1 MNLGLS
7 QIRELAVLTL
17 YQEAMVPESTKEES
31 FAYLLANLD
40 DLEDQLSYEE
50 IDEEQLGQLKS
61 QGLPLEKSQG
71 EMKGNKRFKQAAVS
85 DDEELSLPPY
95 YQELLDGIASHQ
107 ASIDQAI
114 EDHIQGKWSLKRL
127 EAMNLA
133 ILRVGA
139 YEILYGNHDRV
150 PGVVAVD
157 EAIHLARR
165 YSDEASRRFINGVL
179 SSILATAGNK
189 QSEENHWL
197 RSLVILSRPLVK

>member
-50 IDEEQLGQLKS
+50 IDEEQLDQLKS

-71 EMKGNKRFKQAAVS
+71 EMKGNKRFKQTTVS
-85 DDEELSLPPY
+85 EDEELSLPPY

-107 ASIDQAI
+107 ESIDHSI

-139 YEILYGNHDRV
+139 YEILYGDHDRV

-179 SSILATAGNK
+179 SSILATAEDK
-189 QSEENHWL
+189 QSEEDL
-197 RSLVILSRPLVK
+197 

>member
-31 FAYLLANLD
+31 FAYLLANLG

-50 IDEEQLGQLKS
+50 IDQEQLDQLKN

-71 EMKGNKRFKQAAVS
+71 EMKTNKRFKQAPVS
-85 DDEELSLPPY
+85 EDEELSLPSY

-107 ASIDQAI
+107 ESIDQAI
-114 EDHIQGKWSLKRL
+114 EDHIQGKWSLNRL

-133 ILRVGA
+133 ILRVGV
-139 YEILYGNHDRV
+139 YEILYGDHDRV

-179 SSILATAGNK
+179 SSILATAEDK

-197 RSLVILSRPLVK
+197 RSQSLPSIPFVN